1 MDIYLHDTLTGN
13 KELFTPLTKPEDM
26 LDSKGSKISLYHCG
40 PTVYNYAHI
49 GNFRT
54 YVFGDI
60 LRRVFEYN
68 GLNVLQAMNITD
80 VDDKTIRD
88 SIRAEVSLKKF
99 TRKYE
104 DIFKNELAEMN
115 ILTPHLMP
123 RATESIDDMVA
134 LIEKLLEKEIA
145 YKTADGIYFSINKFP
160 DYGKLAH
167 LDRSKGA
174 KAENDVH
181 RVAADEYDK
190 ENVQDFALWKF
201 HTIEDGENAWDAPFG
216 KGRPGWH
223 IECSAMSMKALGETI
238 DIHTGATDL
247 IFPHHVNEIAQSEAV
262 TGKPFVRYWMH
273 AGFLSVDGRKMSKSA
288 NNFYTLPVLKE
299 NGISPLAYRY
309 WLLTAHYRT
318 QINFTFES
326 VKGAETALKR
336 LLETMTEYRRE
347 LGKIDEEKQNIDTAY
362 NALFF
367 QAINDDLNTAQAVAL
382 VWDLIK
388 DKEVTTEARYA
399 TILHF
404 DKVFGL
410 GIKEYAEGKAHTLST
425 EMTSDITDL
434 LHERE
439 KARQGKDWDKADELR
454 KALEEKGFDVKDT
467 PDGQKLIPR

>member
-1 MDIYLHDTLTGN
+1 MDIYLHDTLTGKKEVFVPLQKAESALEEKSN
-13 KELFTPLTKPEDM
+13 KV
-26 LDSKGSKISLYHCG
+26 SIYNCG

-68 GLNVLQAMNITD
+68 GFSVNQVMNITD

-88 SIRAEVSLKKF
+88 SIKAEISLKKF

-104 DIFKNELAEMN
+104 DIFKEEQSEMN
-115 ILTPHLMP
+115 ILTPHAMP
-123 RATESIDDMVA
+123 RATESIKDMTM

-145 YKTADGIYFSINKFP
+145 YKTNDGVYFSIQKFP
-160 DYGKLAH
+160 EYGALSH
-167 LDRSKGA
+167 LDKSKPQDTKHG
-174 KAENDVH
+174 H
-181 RVAADEYDK
+181 RIATDEYDK
-190 ENVQDFALWKF
+190 ENAEDFALWKF
-201 HTIEDGENAWDAPFG
+201 HTSEDGDNAWDAPFG

-223 IECSAMSMKALGETI
+223 IECSAMAMKALGETI

-247 IFPHHVNEIAQSEAV
+247 IFPHHENEIAQSEAA

-288 NNFYTLPVLKE
+288 HNFYTIPVLKK
-299 NGISPLAYRY
+299 NDISPLAYRY

-318 QINFTFES
+318 QVNFTFES
-326 VKGAETALKR
+326 VKGADKALQR
-336 LLETMTEYRRE
+336 LLETITEYRRE
-347 LGKIDEEKQNIDTAY
+347 LGKIDEEKLRVDVAY
-362 NALFF
+362 NALFVK
-367 QAINDDLNTAQAVAL
+367 AINDDLNTPQAIAL

-388 DKEVTTEARYA
+388 DLEITTEVKYA
-399 TILHF
+399 TIIHF
-404 DKVFGL
+404 DNVFGL
-410 GIKEYAEGKAHTLST
+410 NLKEHAERKAFSLST
-425 EMTSDITDL
+425 EITPAITEL

-439 KARQGKDWDKADELR
+439 EARQGKNWDRADELR
-454 KALEEKGFDVKDT
+454 RMLEEKGFDIKDT